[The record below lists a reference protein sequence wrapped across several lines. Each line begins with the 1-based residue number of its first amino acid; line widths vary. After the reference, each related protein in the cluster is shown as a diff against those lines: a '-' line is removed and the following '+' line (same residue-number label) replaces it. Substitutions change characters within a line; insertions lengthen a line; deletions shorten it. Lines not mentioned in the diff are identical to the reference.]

1 MAQERPSCALEPEHV
16 QRLLLSSREAK
27 KSAYCPYSRF
37 PVGAALLT
45 RDGRIFSGCNVE
57 NASYTLGICAERT
70 AIQKAI
76 SEGHKDFKAIAIS
89 SNLQDDFISPCGAC
103 RQVMRELSGGP
114 RDLSFRKDPG
124 RLPGRKQA
132 PGTWHR
138 ALSRLL
144 PFAPGCPPETHVWKA
159 WSPVCALQRWG
170 LVDAFMSLVR
180 DLEGPWGTRSLS
192 PFCFPAM
199 RSVAFAPHTL
209 PAMTCCFATGPKRGD
224 ELIMC

>member
-89 SNLQDDFISPCGAC
+89 SSPEAHVICPFGRTREGC
-103 RQVMRELSGGP
+103 RGGS
-114 RDLSFRKDPG
+114 RHL
-124 RLPGRKQA
+124 A
-132 PGTWHR
+132 PGTAPSPVCCPLR
-138 ALSRLL
+138 PAVPQRPTCGRLGPQSVLCRGGAWWMPSCHWCVTSKGPGGPGLFL
-144 PFAPGCPPETHVWKA
+144 PFA
-159 WSPVCALQRWG
+159 
-170 LVDAFMSLVR
+170 F
-180 DLEGPWGTRSLS
+180 
-192 PFCFPAM
+192 
-199 RSVAFAPHTL
+199 L
-209 PAMTCCFATGPKRGD
+209 P
-224 ELIMC
+224 